1 MSASRLVTDRS
12 MPNIPMERFRES
24 PFDEEEIKIH
34 IGLFLILIHG
44 GYKMID
50 KIAMITLLILYIL
63 ATLTALFIYLI
74 IVGAN
79 KNKSAEEQKMEDEE
93 QIKYLQNYKK
103 K

>member
-1 MSASRLVTDRS
+1 
-12 MPNIPMERFRES
+12 
-24 PFDEEEIKIH
+24 
-34 IGLFLILIHG
+34 
-44 GYKMID
+44 MID

-63 ATLTALFIYLI
+63 ATLTALFINLI
-74 IVGAN
+74 IVGAK

>member
-1 MSASRLVTDRS
+1 
-12 MPNIPMERFRES
+12 
-24 PFDEEEIKIH
+24 
-34 IGLFLILIHG
+34 
-44 GYKMID
+44 MID

-63 ATLTALFIYLI
+63 ATLIALFIYLI

>member
-1 MSASRLVTDRS
+1 

>member
-1 MSASRLVTDRS
+1 M
-12 MPNIPMERFRES
+12 
-24 PFDEEEIKIH
+24 
-34 IGLFLILIHG
+34 
-44 GYKMID
+44 KMID

-79 KNKSAEEQKMEDEE
+79 KNKSAEEQRMEDEE

>member
-1 MSASRLVTDRS
+1 
-12 MPNIPMERFRES
+12 
-24 PFDEEEIKIH
+24 
-34 IGLFLILIHG
+34 
-44 GYKMID
+44 MID

-79 KNKSAEEQKMEDEE
+79 KNKSAEELKMEDEE